1 MKDNY
6 RKALHKAQ
14 ESIVPKRRKFQGV
27 NESEV
32 TDAIIEDTV
41 TYTPDGNAGNTTN
54 IQTIRPGQGITPTN
68 NMDWN
73 VGATTPHQTIIN
85 EDFNISDLYKEK
97 TIPMVGAS
105 NVPTSG
111 GRGSWN
117 VNSGV
122 FPTSNEGTMH
132 RGQIARNGTE
142 IGKDSY
148 MAALKAYKK
157 GGSKR

>member
-122 FPTSNEGTMH
+122 IPGVTDVNASQYMAKKG
-132 RGQIARNGTE
+132 RE
-142 IGKDSY
+142 IGSDNY